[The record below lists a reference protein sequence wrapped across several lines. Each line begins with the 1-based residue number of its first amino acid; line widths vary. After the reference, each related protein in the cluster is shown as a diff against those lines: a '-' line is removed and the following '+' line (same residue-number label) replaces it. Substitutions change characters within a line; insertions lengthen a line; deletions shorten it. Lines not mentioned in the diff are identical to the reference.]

1 MITDCHVHIQPW
13 RQLRPEALALM
24 RQSDQRRQ
32 AALAAAGEPATDLR
46 ALMDRPELFLAYL
59 DRCGIERAVL
69 INYTS
74 EILGFTAEVNEFVAA
89 YCAAAPERLIP
100 CGSVPPRGEPA
111 AVRRDLEQLLRLG
124 IRMIKIHPPHQE
136 LHANSYLNGAEGLR
150 LIYQTAERE
159 GLPVMVHTGTSVF
172 PGARNRFG
180 HPLDC
185 DDVAVDF
192 PRLKILLAHGGRPL
206 WTAEAFFLLR
216 RHPNVFLDISGI
228 PPESLLASFPRL
240 EEIAHKTLF
249 GTDWPGPGVPDIG
262 LNLRRFRALPLSDAA
277 RQMILSGTADRV
289 LGGA

>member
-13 RQLRPEALALM
+13 RQLRPGALALM
-24 RQSDQRRQ
+24 RHSDHRRQ
-32 AALAAAGEPATDLR
+32 AALAAAGAPVVDLA
-46 ALMDRPELFLAYL
+46 ALMDQPAAFLAYL
-59 DRCGIERAVL
+59 DRCGLERAVL

-74 EILGFTAEVNEFVAA
+74 EILGFTEEVNDFVAG
-89 YCAAAPERLIP
+89 YCAAAPERLIS

-111 AVRRDLEQLLRLG
+111 AVRRGLEHLLRLG

-136 LHANSYLNGAEGLR
+136 LHANDYLRGAEGLR
-150 LIYQTAERE
+150 LIYETAERE

-192 PRLKILLAHGGRPL
+192 PRLKLLLAHGGRPL
-206 WTAEAFFLLR
+206 WMEEAFFLVR
-216 RHPNVFLDISGI
+216 RHTHVYLDISGI
-228 PPESLLASFPRL
+228 PPRGLLQAFPRL

-262 LNLRRFRALPLSDAA
+262 LNLRQFEALPLSPEA
-277 RQMILSGTADRV
+277 RQAILSGTADRV
-289 LGGA
+289 LARA